1 MEKNTDKKIKED
13 LFSVQPTTVLN
24 AIQQLRQIGTPVY
37 LETLLE
43 VLCITDNNEVR
54 ASILALLDDLK
65 DKRAVPAILKA
76 IKNRK
81 CLNDREAIV
90 SSCLKSGL
98 DFSSHLEV
106 FFAIFIEEEFL
117 TALEAY
123 SVLEN
128 NIPDIPITGTDK
140 YLNFL
145 LENMKQIPDD
155 RKPLADDIRKMLED
169 RRDGLI

>member
-1 MEKNTDKKIKED
+1 MEKNTDKKIKKD

-43 VLCITDNNEVR
+43 VLCITVNNEVR

-65 DKRAVPAILKA
+65 DKRAVPVILKA

-81 CLNDREAIV
+81 CLNDRGAIV
-90 SSCLKSGL
+90 SSCWKSGL
-98 DFSSHLEV
+98 NFSSHLEV
-106 FFAIFIEEEFL
+106 FLAIFIEEDFI

-128 NIPDIPITGTDK
+128 NIPDIPRTSTDK
-140 YLNFL
+140 HLNFL
-145 LENMKQIPDD
+145 LENMNQIPDD

>member
-1 MEKNTDKKIKED
+1 MGKNTDKKIRED
-13 LFSVQPTTVLN
+13 LFSEQPTIVLN
-24 AIQQLRQIGTPVY
+24 AIQQLRQIGTPAY

-54 ASILALLDDLK
+54 ASIIALLDDIK
-65 DKRAVPAILKA
+65 DKKAVPVILKA
-76 IKNRK
+76 IKNGK
-81 CLNDREAIV
+81 CMNERGAIV
-90 SSCLKSGL
+90 SSCWKSGL
-98 DFSSHLEV
+98 DFSSHLKV
-106 FFAIFIEEEFL
+106 FLAIFIEEEFIN
-117 TALEAY
+117 ALEAY

-128 NIPDIPITGTDK
+128 NIPDIPRTGTDK